1 MGTLKKS
8 HRFILVGLSALLLIL
23 PWNTSFS
30 GIILLIAFVP
40 LLIIERYFYENKE
53 KNRSVVAFLYA
64 YIVFLIWNLATTYWI
79 VNATMAGAIV
89 AFVLNSLF
97 MAIVFWLFHI
107 THRALGNRIGYFSLV
122 VYWTSF
128 EYLYMHVTVSWPWLN
143 LGNGLGK
150 DIRLIQWF
158 ELTGSLS
165 ATPWILFINILLFLI
180 ILEYA
185 RQGSVRKKTLELILL
200 IILILFPV
208 SYSLIR
214 FYTYTET
221 KNPYEIVVVQPN
233 IDPYNEKFGGL
244 STQEQLDI
252 MLELADSLTGPETDY
267 IVGPETALDNNMWEN
282 NLGMNPYIL
291 QIKDFINQYPKA
303 KFILGIQSMYN
314 YGKVHKPTPTAR
326 KFRDANAW
334 WDSFNA
340 SVQVDKTSKY
350 QVYHKSKLV
359 IGVEKMPSLK
369 IIKSLEKFI
378 INIGGSTGSYGTQK
392 ERSTLNDPQGT
403 AKIGTLICYE
413 SIYGEFVT
421 DYLKKGAN
429 ILLVITNDGWWGNT
443 PGYKQHLTYSSLRAI
458 ETRRSFARS
467 ANTGISCFIN
477 QKGEI
482 LQATNWWEPA
492 VIKGVINSNEEI
504 TYYVKHGNFIS
515 RILSFFAALT
525 FLYTIVISIINKK
538 KQT

>member
-23 PWNTSFS
+23 PWNTNFS
-30 GIILLIAFVP
+30 GVILFIAFIP
-40 LLIIERYFYENKE
+40 LLVIERYYYENKE

-128 EYLYMHVTVSWPWLN
+128 EYLYMNVTVSWPWLN
-143 LGNGLGK
+143 LGNGLAK

-158 ELTGSLS
+158 ELTGSLG
-165 ATPWILFINILLFLI
+165 ATPWILSINILL
-180 ILEYA
+180 
-185 RQGSVRKKTLELILL
+185 LL
-200 IILILFPV
+200 IILAYAQQGTLRKKIFELVFLTIIILLPI

-214 FYTYTET
+214 FYTYNET
-221 KNPYEIVVVQPN
+221 KAPYEIVIVQPN

-252 MLELADSLTGPETDY
+252 ILSLADSMAGPETEY

-282 NLGMNPYIL
+282 SLGMNPYIL
-291 QIKDFINQYPKA
+291 QIKDFADQYPKA

-314 YGKVHKPTPTAR
+314 YGKVSQPTSTAR
-326 KFRDANAW
+326 KFRDADAW
-334 WDSFNA
+334 WDSYNA
-340 SVQVDKTSKY
+340 SVQVDKTGKY

-392 ERSTLNDPQGT
+392 ERSTLNDPQGP

-421 DYLKKGAN
+421 DYIKKGAN
-429 ILLVITNDGWWGNT
+429 ILFVITNDGWWGNT

-482 LQATNWWEPA
+482 LQATNWWEPD
-492 VIKGVINSNEEI
+492 VIKGIINSNEKI
-504 TYYVKHGNFIS
+504 TYYVKHGNYIS
-515 RILSFFAALT
+515 RILAFFAALT
-525 FLYTIVISIINKK
+525 FLYTIVVSLIKKK
-538 KQT
+538 KQA